1 MFLLCSSHDING
13 NRREKEM
20 LGHRLD
26 REGVLV
32 LAIGWIVALMVT
44 LT

>member
-1 MFLLCSSHDING
+1 MFLLCSSHDIDD
-13 NRREKEM
+13 NRREKKM
-20 LGHRLD
+20 LARGLD
-26 REGVLV
+26 REGALV

>member
-1 MFLLCSSHDING
+1 MRTGRINRG
-13 NRREKEM
+13 
-20 LGHRLD
+20 LD
-26 REGVLV
+26 REGALV

>member
-1 MFLLCSSHDING
+1 
-13 NRREKEM
+13 M
-20 LGHRLD
+20 LAGRIGRGLD
-26 REGVLV
+26 REGAVV